1 MKMLQSECG
10 KSWLFNVQKEED
22 RLVAGLAC
30 FMSDCPE
37 KVVVRWKEERLI
49 IALPHRAIAN
59 PMPCRV
65 LNARLAL
72 LI

>member
-10 KSWLFNVQKEED
+10 KAWLFNVVKEEE

-30 FMSDCPE
+30 FVSDCPE
-37 KVVVRWKEERLI
+37 QVVVRWKEQRLI
-49 IALPHRAIAN
+49 VGLPHRAIGA

-72 LI
+72 LV